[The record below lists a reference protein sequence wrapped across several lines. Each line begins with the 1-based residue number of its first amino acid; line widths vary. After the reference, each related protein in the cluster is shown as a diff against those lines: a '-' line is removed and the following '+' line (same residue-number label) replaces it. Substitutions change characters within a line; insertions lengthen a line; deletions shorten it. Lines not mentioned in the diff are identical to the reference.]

1 MSEQFNALCDYSSS
15 SEEDND
21 TEIKTSTEPSSKV
34 QEINNCDD
42 DYIPSPAKRIC
53 KEKDK
58 STSLPSVP
66 STIRNMYKNTEN
78 ILNGAPT
85 VNSYQHDQRVRTFPH
100 TRGNWA
106 TSIFIKVTF
115 VILLITRDHINI
127 EAIVNNLT
135 ICTFNCF

>member
-1 MSEQFNALCDYSSS
+1 MSEQFNPLCDYSSS

-21 TEIKTSTEPSSKV
+21 TEIKTSTKLSSKV
-34 QEINNCDD
+34 QEKNNCDD
-42 DYIPSPAKRIC
+42 NIPSPAKRIC

-66 STIRNMYKNTEN
+66 STIRNMYEYTEN

-85 VNSYQHDQRVRTFPH
+85 VKSCQHDQRVRTFPH

-115 VILLITRDHINI
+115 VILLIPRNR
-127 EAIVNNLT
+127 
-135 ICTFNCF
+135 

>member
-1 MSEQFNALCDYSSS
+1 MSEQLNALCDYSSS

-21 TEIKTSTEPSSKV
+21 AEIKTSTEPSSKV
-34 QEINNCDD
+34 QEINNCD

-115 VILLITRDHINI
+115 FILLITRDR
-127 EAIVNNLT
+127 
-135 ICTFNCF
+135 

>member
-1 MSEQFNALCDYSSS
+1 MSEQLNALCDYSSS

-21 TEIKTSTEPSSKV
+21 AEIKTSTEPSSKV
-34 QEINNCDD
+34 QEINNCD

-66 STIRNMYKNTEN
+66 TTIRNMYKNTEN

-106 TSIFIKVTF
+106 TSIFIKVTV
-115 VILLITRDHINI
+115 VILLITRYR
-127 EAIVNNLT
+127 
-135 ICTFNCF
+135 